1 MECSSILKNDKES
14 VKYRRDQNTLVVL
27 GTGVIAFGLWGI
39 IKTIAQVLLGL
50 QLFDPEDVET
60 LGPAG
65 MVVTIVIIV
74 LLFSFDIFLRLY
86 VGLRAHREANGK
98 KYGNGHLVACS
109 WLILGSVL
117 SIALVFW
124 AITQAEGDPFD
135 NVAAIFLEL
144 SSLII
149 TVEVFAAT
157 IGVRR
162 YRKKYGMEGK

>member
-98 KYGNGHLVACS
+98 N
-109 WLILGSVL
+109 
-117 SIALVFW
+117 
-124 AITQAEGDPFD
+124 
-135 NVAAIFLEL
+135 
-144 SSLII
+144 
-149 TVEVFAAT
+149 TVT
-157 IGVRR
+157 GI
-162 YRKKYGMEGK
+162 

>member
-1 MECSSILKNDKES
+1 MKKNIIRIS
-14 VKYRRDQNTLVVL
+14 
-27 GTGVIAFGLWGI
+27 GI
-39 IKTIAQVLLGL
+39 IITVLC
-50 QLFDPEDVET
+50 FTV
-60 LGPAG
+60 
-65 MVVTIVIIV
+65 
-74 LLFSFDIFLRLY
+74 LFSFDIFLRLY
-86 VGLRAHREANGK
+86 VGLRAHREAKGK
-98 KYGNGHLVACS
+98 KYGNGHLVACG